1 MKPKSKLPIAP
12 KHSPLGSPQKHAEA
26 PTHADHRHESL
37 PGESGERR
45 WEQRNHVPR
54 PEAIISLRFRRG
66 IREGLHQ
73 TSPPPHP
80 TPSRCRLVA
89 LGCPALAAPGHWVS
103 SEAFVW
109 PPFDPPLTTGFY
121 SLPSSTLLAVV
132 AVDEGEFGTRAC
144 QPHRRRS
151 TRLILP
157 DPSGSI
163 SSTLFLKV
171 RFHTWAASFVSF

>member
-12 KHSPLGSPQKHAEA
+12 KRSPLGSPQKHAEA
-26 PTHADHRHESL
+26 PTHADHGHESL

-54 PEAIISLRFRRG
+54 PETIISLRFRRG

-109 PPFDPPLTTGFY
+109 PPFDPPLTPLCPPVHPAASPESFRCLW
-121 SLPSSTLLAVV
+121 SLRLNLKSSYL
-132 AVDEGEFGTRAC
+132 GEPPCLTRA
-144 QPHRRRS
+144 S
-151 TRLILP
+151 
-157 DPSGSI
+157 PSP
-163 SSTLFLKV
+163 
-171 RFHTWAASFVSF
+171 R